1 LVPPTYL
8 AAPEVADY
16 HAIALCEH
24 VAGGDI
30 GVFGTHI
37 RARVIH
43 ADVKP
48 FSDLSNSNGY
58 FRWCRATGSI
68 LESGS
73 YVRIVAIFAFFSLFF
88 STRPKEFF

>member
-1 LVPPTYL
+1 LAPPTYL

-43 ADVKP
+43 ADVGP
-48 FSDLSNSNGY
+48 SFQFEWLFPLVQGDRQHPGE
-58 FRWCRATGSI
+58 RV
-68 LESGS
+68 
-73 YVRIVAIFAFFSLFF
+73 VRSHSRYLRFFSLFF

>member
-1 LVPPTYL
+1 LAPPTYL

-30 GVFGTHI
+30 GVSALTY
-37 RARVIH
+37 ARVSSTLM
-43 ADVKP
+43 
-48 FSDLSNSNGY
+48 SDLLSNSNGY

-68 LESGS
+68 LESAS
-73 YVRIVAIFAFFSLFF
+73 YVRIVRYLRFFSLFF